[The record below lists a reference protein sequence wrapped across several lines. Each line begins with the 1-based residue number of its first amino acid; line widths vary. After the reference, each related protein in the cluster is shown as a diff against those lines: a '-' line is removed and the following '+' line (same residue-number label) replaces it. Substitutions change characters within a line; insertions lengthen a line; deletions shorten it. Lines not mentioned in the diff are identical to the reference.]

1 VLLNLVSNALQY
13 TQEGTVLVD
22 CRPATADAQ
31 ARIEVWDSGV
41 GIAPEHHDKVFDE
54 FFQVSNPERDR
65 SKGLGLGLSMV
76 TRACQFLGHPLQMR
90 SALGCG
96 TRFTLWVP
104 TTPAQT
110 VATPDETDQATGT
123 LCDGAGLD
131 PLKVWLIEDD
141 LLGCTALTGLLK
153 SWGCQVAV
161 ADSAMGAM
169 DLVRQG
175 MCPDF
180 VVSDYRLRG
189 EHDGIEAV
197 HMVREAL
204 GTEVAACLISGDT
217 DADLRQQVQQAGLVL
232 LQKPVRPAKLRS
244 VLRHAVRNV

>member
-1 VLLNLVSNALQY
+1 
-13 TQEGTVLVD
+13 
-22 CRPATADAQ
+22 
-31 ARIEVWDSGV
+31 
-41 GIAPEHHDKVFDE
+41 
-54 FFQVSNPERDR
+54 
-65 SKGLGLGLSMV
+65 
-76 TRACQFLGHPLQMR
+76 MR

-104 TTPAQT
+104 TAPAQT
-110 VATPDETDQATGT
+110 LAPPDDAEQALEVLTE
-123 LCDGAGLD
+123 GAGDDSLQV
-131 PLKVWLIEDD
+131 LLIEDD
-141 LLGCTALTGLLK
+141 LLGCTALAGLLQ
-153 SWGCQVAV
+153 SWGYQVTESDTAV
-161 ADSAMGAM
+161 GAV

-175 MCPDF
+175 MRPDF

-217 DADLRQQVQQAGLVL
+217 DAALRQQVQQAGLVL